1 MKDAKYNM
9 IKIDFSFETDYGS
22 FKDAL
27 YLPDDHSL
35 TVSEIDAL
43 KQQRVD
49 DWITSITIPIEAQE

>member
-1 MKDAKYNM
+1 M